1 MCVCMYVYE
10 YLPFYALKTL
20 QQNKELKIMVSHD
33 GKGELGKQ
41 SRKENYMFLHFFCFE
56 PVEYIMYSS
65 KVLSKKKNK
74 VPYLGQWY
82 ILEINRKI
90 ICIFY

>member
-41 SRKENYMFLHFFCFE
+41 SRKENYMFLHFF
-56 PVEYIMYSS
+56 
-65 KVLSKKKNK
+65 VLNQ
-74 VPYLGQWY
+74 LN
-82 ILEINRKI
+82 ILCTLAK
-90 ICIFY
+90 Y